1 MNKHIGSY
9 LHPYIISEIGVN
21 HGGNMDLAKK
31 MIKDSALSGAH
42 AAKFQTYK
50 AETLAAKN
58 SPSYWDLASEST
70 TSQYA
75 LFKKYDAFGP
85 DEYRELSEYCME
97 LKIDFI
103 STPFDL
109 DSVDVLDSLMKYFKV
124 ASADI
129 TNTPLLRKIASKK
142 KPVVMS
148 TGAATMREIH
158 WAVEELATN
167 GASHI
172 CLLHCVLNYPT
183 PAENAK
189 LNEIRTLQQAFP
201 NLEVGYSDHVVADD
215 TLSALEA
222 ATLLG
227 ATVLEKHFTYDK
239 SLKGNDHYHAMDEHD
254 LKKFVKKI
262 KLYQKYYS
270 PGKDKIEGEDLAV
283 ANARRSIYA
292 ARNLK
297 KGRIITEDDLIC
309 KRPGFHLSPIHWD
322 SVIGSTLL
330 DDLNADEPV
339 TTEIL
344 KNK

>member
-9 LHPYIISEIGVN
+9 LNPYIISEIGVN
-21 HGGNMDLAKK
+21 HGGDMVLAKE
-31 MIKDSALSGAH
+31 MIKSSALSGAH

-58 SPSYWDLASEST
+58 SPSYWDLESEST
-70 TSQYA
+70 TSQYE
-75 LFKKYDAFGP
+75 LFKKYDTFGP
-85 DEYRELSEYCME
+85 GEYRELSEYCKE
-97 LKIDFI
+97 FQIDFI

-109 DSVDVLDSLMKYFKV
+109 QSVDMLDPLMKYFKV

-129 TNTPLLRKIASKK
+129 TNVPLLRKIASKR

-148 TGAATMREIH
+148 TGASTMDEIH
-158 WAVEELATN
+158 FAVRELTN
-167 GASHI
+167 YGASHI

-189 LNEIRTLQQAFP
+189 LNEINILKREFP
-201 NLEVGYSDHVVADD
+201 NLEVGYSDHVVADE

-239 SLKGNDHYHAMDEHD
+239 SLKGNDHYHAMDESD
-254 LKKFVKKI
+254 LRRFVNKVALFNDYCTPNKN
-262 KLYQKYYS
+262 KL
-270 PGKDKIEGEDLAV
+270 EGEDLAIT
-283 ANARRSIYA
+283 NARRSIYA
-292 ARNLK
+292 ARDLR
-297 KGRIITEDDLIC
+297 KGDILNENDLIC
-309 KRPGFHLSPIHWD
+309 KRPGFYLSPIHWD

-330 DDLNADEPV
+330 QDVNTDEPITLEKV
-339 TTEIL
+339 TI
-344 KNK
+344 K

>member
-9 LHPYIISEIGVN
+9 LNPYIISEIGVN
-21 HGGNMDLAKK
+21 HGGDMELAKE
-31 MIKDSALSGAH
+31 MIKSSALSGAH

-50 AETLAAKN
+50 AATLAAKN
-58 SPSYWDLASEST
+58 SPSYWDLGSEST
-70 TSQYA
+70 TSQYE
-75 LFKKYDAFGP
+75 LFKKYDTFGP
-85 DEYRELSEYCME
+85 DEYKELSECCKE

-109 DSVDVLDSLMKYFKV
+109 QSVDMLDPLMNYFKV

-129 TNTPLLRKIASKK
+129 TNIPLLRKIASKR

-148 TGAATMREIH
+148 TGASTMEEIH
-158 WAVEELATN
+158 LAVQELTEY

-183 PAENAK
+183 PAGNAK
-189 LNEIRTLQQAFP
+189 LNEINVLKQEFP
-201 NLEVGYSDHVVADD
+201 NLEVGYSDHVVADE

-239 SLKGNDHYHAMDEHD
+239 SLKGNDHYHAMDEKD
-254 LKKFVKKI
+254 LRRFVNKI
-262 KLYQKYYS
+262 ALFKEYCTPTQNKL
-270 PGKDKIEGEDLAV
+270 EGEDLAV
-283 ANARRSIYA
+283 TNARRSIYA
-292 ARNLK
+292 ARDLI
-297 KGRIITEDDLIC
+297 KGHILTEDDLIC

-322 SVIGSTLL
+322 SVIGSALL
-330 DDLNADEPV
+330 QDVNADEPI
-339 TTEIL
+339 TLENL
-344 KNK
+344 KIK